1 LSKSKLSEELD
12 SAIRQIISRSVI
24 SDRVIDIFESVGFK
38 KPNLEVL
45 SEEFLAEVRGIPQ
58 KNLAFEVLK
67 KLLTEEIR
75 LISRKNIIKGRSFM
89 EMLDKTIK
97 QYTNRAIETA
107 RVVEELIELQRIL
120 MIKSY
125 FVLNSLSRQFCLNV
139 TQPTELSIA
148 KAINEDKKEGEKLG
162 LNEDEVAFYDALE
175 VNDSAVKILEDE
187 ALRTIAREITETI
200 KNNVKID
207 WTIRKSIQAAL
218 RVVVK
223 KILRK
228 YGYPPDKQESATETV
243 LKQAEVIAK
252 DWAEKY
258 F

>member
-1 LSKSKLSEELD
+1 
-12 SAIRQIISRSVI
+12 
-24 SDRVIDIFESVGFK
+24 
-38 KPNLEVL
+38 
-45 SEEFLAEVRGIPQ
+45 
-58 KNLAFEVLK
+58 
-67 KLLTEEIR
+67 
-75 LISRKNIIKGRSFM
+75 
-89 EMLDKTIK
+89 
-97 QYTNRAIETA
+97 
-107 RVVEELIELQRIL
+107 